1 MSQEVVAVVEQGEG
15 GIWVE
20 ATQRSACGSCN
31 ARSGCGQHSL
41 SKLGRPMRLWIPTD
55 RNYQVGDQVILS
67 LPQGGLALSALVLY
81 GLPLVGLIA
90 GAILGQR
97 LGTDLLSALVGIAGL
112 GIGFVV
118 AKKLSEQFTK
128 QWHPQI
134 VDGCVGV
141 ISTKLVE

>member
-118 AKKLSEQFTK
+118 AKTIRTVHKTMASSN
-128 QWHPQI
+128 
-134 VDGCVGV
+134 C
-141 ISTKLVE
+141 